1 MSTTRNRVPLH
12 SSETDNRRIV
22 SDVYG
27 PFAKIWRDGLQS
39 VGATDCNLLI
49 NALEIVEVACGG
61 TAEDYGLR
69 PNDQGMSW
77 SIRACGCPVAI
88 ASSVAFIQA

>member
-1 MSTTRNRVPLH
+1 M
-12 SSETDNRRIV
+12 RISV
-22 SDVYG
+22 SDVYV

-49 NALEIVEVACGG
+49 HALEIVEVACGG
-61 TAEDYGLR
+61 TTEDYGLR
-69 PNDQGMSW
+69 PNDQGMSS